1 MNVVFGVGLDPFMW
15 RSVGFGGSYHKTK
28 TGCFWNGMRDVN
40 QVEAIYKI
48 EIWMREAI
56 HLRKL

>member
-1 MNVVFGVGLDPFMW
+1 MYKDEKA
-15 RSVGFGGSYHKTK
+15 YDED
-28 TGCFWNGMRDVN
+28 GMRDVN
-40 QVEAIYKI
+40 QVGAIYKI